1 MKKIKMQNS
10 SQETLEEV
18 FERFLAASAARG
30 VKVKTLSTYK
40 QHFKAI
46 SKRLNPEIPIH
57 LLTKTDLESMISR
70 MRSGLNGQN
79 TSGVEKC
86 KF

>member
-30 VKVKTLSTYK
+30 VKEKTLSTYK

-46 SKRLNPEIPIH
+46 SKRLNPETPIVIAKE
-57 LLTKTDLESMISR
+57 TS
-70 MRSGLNGQN
+70 QN
-79 TSGVEKC
+79 PKRIT
-86 KF
+86 FL

>member
-10 SQETLEEV
+10 SKETLEEV

-46 SKRLNPEIPIH
+46 SKRLNPETPIVIVKE
-57 LLTKTDLESMISR
+57 TS
-70 MRSGLNGQN
+70 QN
-79 TSGVEKC
+79 PKRIT
-86 KF
+86 FL